1 MKYLE
6 ITYTR
11 DGSIHTAA
19 EKMADNFKS
28 AIARVYRTGDNK
40 GVKKK
45 SWLFQVFALTAGLYG
60 CQVWATSSLTYDS
73 SKITPTHILH
83 LGFLERLLGV
93 KKGTTHCVLRK
104 TGQIPILFHC
114 IGSDA

>member
-60 CQVWATSSLTYDS
+60 CQVWATSSLTLLPQKS
-73 SKITPTHILH
+73 PPHMSFTSRLPEKP
-83 LGFLERLLGV
+83 GFLIRLLKAFV
-93 KKGTTHCVLRK
+93 NFVNFEK
-104 TGQIPILFHC
+104 TPGCQERY
-114 IGSDA
+114 